1 MQNAGSL
8 VKYHTP
14 ILVNTTGPKNVKKG
28 NKKVGN
34 VNKQTTQTEDILNSI
49 LPPREWTEEGQLWV
63 QYVSST
69 PATRLDV
76 VNLQEHLDHQ
86 LQSRQARETGI
97 CPVRE
102 ELYSQCFDELIRQI
116 TINCAERGLLLLRVR
131 DEARMTIAA
140 YETLYESSIAYGIR
154 KALMAQQKLIELDS
168 KVRQLSMSKRELTQQ
183 AESLRASIDIT
194 QSRSLERREA
204 EEKTFAEE
212 VERIQR
218 TNEHLKVSLESM
230 LSAPKK

>member
-1 MQNAGSL
+1 
-8 VKYHTP
+8 
-14 ILVNTTGPKNVKKG
+14 
-28 NKKVGN
+28 
-34 VNKQTTQTEDILNSI
+34 
-49 LPPREWTEEGQLWV
+49 
-63 QYVSST
+63 
-69 PATRLDV
+69 
-76 VNLQEHLDHQ
+76 
-86 LQSRQARETGI
+86 
-97 CPVRE
+97 
-102 ELYSQCFDELIRQI
+102 
-116 TINCAERGLLLLRVR
+116 
-131 DEARMTIAA
+131 MTIAA